1 LTNNTMSSV
10 PIKDESWEIRQDIF
24 HENVDDI
31 LYINSLSQ
39 KDRDFIK
46 KRIYEKIIKWED
58 ISVGSVWKHFV
69 EPKFKKLIQNPQFY
83 NFYKR
88 MLILAK
94 QNFFIQN
101 IEKYWDAVK
110 WEEEKSFIIHPI
122 NNTKRLVNKI
132 LDN

>member
-1 LTNNTMSSV
+1 LTNETSSSV
-10 PIKDESWEIRQDIF
+10 PIKDKSWEIRQDIF

-88 MLILAK
+88 KLILAK

-101 IEKYWDAVK
+101 IEKNWDAVEWDVENSYVIRTTNWVK
-110 WEEEKSFIIHPI
+110 
-122 NNTKRLVNKI
+122 NKI
-132 LDN
+132 HGIF

>member
-1 LTNNTMSSV
+1 LTNETSSSV
-10 PIKDESWEIRQDIF
+10 PIKDKSWEIKQEIF
-24 HENVDDI
+24 HENIDDI
-31 LYINSLSQ
+31 LYINSLSI

-101 IEKYWDAVK
+101 IEKNWDAVEWDVENSYVIK
-110 WEEEKSFIIHPI
+110 TI
-122 NNTKRLVNKI
+122 NWVKNKI
-132 LDN
+132 DEIF

>member
-1 LTNNTMSSV
+1 MSSV
-10 PIKDESWEIRQDIF
+10 PVKDESWEIRQDIF

-101 IEKYWDAVK
+101 IEKNWDAVEWDVENSYVIK
-110 WEEEKSFIIHPI
+110 TVNWVK
-122 NNTKRLVNKI
+122 NKI
-132 LDN
+132 DEIF